1 MTAPTGLAGSSPLP
15 GRGDRLVVRGGLVV
29 TDDVAAADVVAVDG
43 TIVEVVAPGTAE
55 VTGARVVDAGGL
67 VVLPG
72 AVDPHVHLDEPGRTH
87 WEGFDCGTAAA
98 AAGGVTTVVDMP
110 IDSLPP
116 TVTARDVT
124 AKCEAARAHARVD
137 VALWGGLVPGSV
149 GHLDELLEAGVV
161 GFKAFACPSGWDDF
175 PEVDEPT
182 LLAGLERSAATG
194 RPVGLHA
201 ELASLGHTVASEVE
215 AVRWAADLAD
225 RTGGHLHV
233 VHASA
238 IEAVDEAVSH
248 GNVTVET
255 CPHYLLLSADD
266 ADRIGAEA
274 RCNPPI
280 RPAPNADALWAAV
293 TDGRIGFLASDHSP
307 CPTDLKEG
315 DDPWAGVTGLD
326 TLVPSLLDADR
337 LPLPLLVRRLTE
349 AARLLRL
356 PGKGAIAPGFDA
368 DLVLVDPD
376 ERWLVEPAT
385 LHNRHRRSPF
395 AGRTLRG
402 RVRTTFVRGACV
414 YDVDEGPSPT
424 GGAHVL
430 TPTA

>member
-1 MTAPTGLAGSSPLP
+1 MTAPIGLAGASSP
-15 GRGDRLVVRGGLVV
+15 GRRGYRLVVRGGLVV
-29 TDDVAAADVVAVDG
+29 TDEVAAADVVAVDG
-43 TIVEVVAPGTAE
+43 TIVEVLAAGTAE
-55 VTGARVVDAGGL
+55 VAGTRVVDAGGL

-72 AVDPHVHLDEPGRTH
+72 AIDPHVHLDEPGRTH

-116 TVTARDVT
+116 TVTAREVA
-124 AKCEAARAHARVD
+124 AKADAARAHARVD

-149 GHLDELLEAGVV
+149 PHLDEMLAAGVV

-182 LLAGLERSAATG
+182 LLAGLERSAVSG

-201 ELASLGHTVASEVE
+201 ELAQHGHTVASEVE
-215 AVRWAADLAD
+215 AVRWAAGLAD

-233 VHASA
+233 VHTSA

-248 GNVTVET
+248 PNVTVET

-266 ADRIGAEA
+266 AAAIGTEA

-280 RPAPNADALWAAV
+280 RPAPNADALWSAV
-293 TDGRIGFLASDHSP
+293 ADGRIGYLASDHSP

-315 DDPWAGVTGLD
+315 DDPWAGITGLD
-326 TLVPSLLDADR
+326 TLVPALLDADR
-337 LPLPLLVRRLTE
+337 VPLPLLVRRLTE

-376 ERWLVEPAT
+376 EQWVVEPAT

-402 RVRTTFVRGACV
+402 RVRATFVRGACV
-414 YDVDEGPSPT
+414 YDVDEGPSAA
-424 GGAHVL
+424 GGARVL
-430 TPTA
+430 TPTS